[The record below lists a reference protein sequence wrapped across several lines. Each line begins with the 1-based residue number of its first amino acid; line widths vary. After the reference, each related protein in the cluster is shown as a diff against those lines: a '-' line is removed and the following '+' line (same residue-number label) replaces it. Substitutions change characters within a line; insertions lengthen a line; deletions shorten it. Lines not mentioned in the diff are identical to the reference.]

1 MRALIVFI
9 ATGIYSGYSPI
20 APGTAGSVVGLV
32 LVWFVTGPMWTHSP
46 VLTLLVFAVAFAISC
61 WISGRAE
68 EIFNEPDSSRIVID
82 EVLGMAV
89 TMFGNPITIPFL
101 IAGFLLFRIF
111 DILKPFP
118 ASLIDRQVPGGTGV
132 MLDDFVVAIYA
143 NILLQIAWR
152 VLAH

>member
-32 LVWFVTGPMWTHSP
+32 LVWFVTGPMWASSP
-46 VLTLLVFAVAFAISC
+46 LLTVIAFALAFAISC

-68 EIFNEPDSSRIVID
+68 EIFHEPDSSKIVID

-89 TMFGNPITIPFL
+89 TMFGNPITVPYL
-101 IAGFLLFRIF
+101 LAGFLLFRIF
-111 DILKPFP
+111 DIVKPFP
-118 ASLIDRQVPGGTGV
+118 ASSIDRSVPGGTGV